1 MDGGEACERMG
12 NSKFHH
18 VLAMCEEMG
27 WHSCLPF
34 MLKFF
39 ISRVM
44 VRGLP
49 IVIAFKK
56 MNIGYGLCFFCTLSL
71 EHSNHHCITC
81 LSLYLFGH

>member
-49 IVIAFKK
+49 VGDALRKRNDAFKFVSFAW
-56 MNIGYGLCFFCTLSL
+56 Y
-71 EHSNHHCITC
+71 H
-81 LSLYLFGH
+81 